1 MPSWKKIIVSG
12 SEASLSTLSVDGA
25 VTATSFTGDGSNL
38 TNVTSTVSPLQ
49 FNSLVSDG
57 FDFDDNGDFQP
68 VDSEVK
74 YIIDPSWEVD
84 SNGDFS
90 PRSRT
95 LFGLVSS
102 SMEHW
107 PNYLEE

>member
-12 SEASLSTLSVDGA
+12 SQASLSSLSVDGT
-25 VTATSFTGDGSNL
+25 VTANSFTGDGSGL
-38 TNVTSTVSPLQ
+38 SGVTSTVSPLQ
-49 FNSLVSDG
+49 FNTLVSDG

-68 VDSEVK
+68 VDSEAN

-84 SNGDFS
+84 SNGDYS
-90 PRSRT
+90 PRNRT

-107 PNYLEE
+107 PHYLED